1 MRYSAEHKT
10 ETRNR
15 ILEAAGQ
22 LFRRD
27 GYGGSGIDG
36 LTKAAGVT
44 NGAFYGHFKS
54 KSEAFRT
61 VVLSGLEELRL
72 AVAGLRAS
80 HGTQWLKTFIEFYM
94 GPKRTCAVEESCA
107 LPSFSPEMVRADDET
122 REAYEEELRR
132 LIDEVSSGMPAGA
145 GTDQEDKAIALLA
158 MLSGGVT
165 LARAVP
171 DPALSARIAQAV
183 GKMAAAMTEDKPP
196 RAKRA
201 SPRTGSRSP
210 GSATSKPR

>member
-1 MRYSAEHKT
+1 MRYTAEHKI
-10 ETRNR
+10 ETRKR
-15 ILEAAGQ
+15 IVDAASR

-36 LTKAAGVT
+36 LTKEAGVT

-61 VVLSGLEELRL
+61 VVLAGMEQLRL
-72 AVAGLRAS
+72 AVADLKTS
-80 HGTQWLKTFIEFYM
+80 HGKRWIKSFIGFYL
-94 GPKRTCAVEESCA
+94 GPKRTCDIGESCA

-122 REAYEEELRR
+122 REAYEAELLR
-132 LIDEVSSGMPAGA
+132 LIDEVSAGLIDEAGA
-145 GTDQEDKAIALLA
+145 ARDDKAIALLA

-171 DPALSARIAQAV
+171 DPALSRRIADAV
-183 GKMAAAMTEDKPP
+183 ERSAVALTSAP
-196 RAKRA
+196 RKH
-201 SPRTGSRSP
+201 G
-210 GSATSKPR
+210 